1 VKNTDFITAN
11 QFQKL
16 ARFKGLTNQ
25 HLSRAH
31 YDIIFKNVIKR
42 SDISLM
48 DIENFFEAIET
59 IVNKL
64 YPKEEDMYDKITSI
78 IMEIDKQLL

>member
-1 VKNTDFITAN
+1 
-11 QFQKL
+11 
-16 ARFKGLTNQ
+16 
-25 HLSRAH
+25 
-31 YDIIFKNVIKR
+31 
-42 SDISLM
+42 M